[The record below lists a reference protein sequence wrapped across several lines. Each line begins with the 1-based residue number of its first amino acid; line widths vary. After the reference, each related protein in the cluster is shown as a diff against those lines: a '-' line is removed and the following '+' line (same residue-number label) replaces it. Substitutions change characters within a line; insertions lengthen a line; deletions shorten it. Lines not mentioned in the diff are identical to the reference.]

1 MSLSSTSFS
10 YQVLTPE
17 AVLLSGTCTSI
28 TAPGSM
34 GYMMILPGHA
44 RMVSELDVGELTV
57 IDSSGVKKTF
67 FVAGGFIDVDQ
78 SVTKVLVDIAESP
91 EGIDRTRATSALDR
105 AKKRLEAKKHLG
117 GDIEEI
123 DHARALAAFKRA
135 EVRLSLSQR

>member
-1 MSLSSTSFS
+1 
-10 YQVLTPE
+10 
-17 AVLLSGTCTSI
+17 
-28 TAPGSM
+28 
-34 GYMMILPGHA
+34 
-44 RMVSELDVGELTV
+44 MVSELDVGELTV
-57 IDSSGVKKTF
+57 IDSSGVKKTY

-135 EVRLSLSQR
+135 EIRLSLSQR